1 MDRAPDVRG
10 VGPATAEALAAADID
25 PEAVA
30 GRRVSY
36 RELLAAGV
44 NPGVAARLRREHS
57 LLWAFEYRP
66 GGPDLACRAEQVRG
80 LTADERAWVAASA
93 RPVAAPDSEA
103 WEAGLRAFRADEIAG
118 PGEE

>member
-1 MDRAPDVRG
+1 MDGSSDVRG

-25 PEAVA
+25 PETVA

-57 LLWAFEYRP
+57 LVWAFEYRP
-66 GGPDLACRAEQVRG
+66 GAPDLTARAAHMRG
-80 LTADERAWVAASA
+80 LTRGERAWIAAST
-93 RPVAAPDSEA
+93 RSVAETDSDA
-103 WEAGLRAFRADEIAG
+103 WEAGLRAFREG
-118 PGEE
+118 GLSEE